1 MCSQAY
7 TLLAAFAQLVIR
19 PSNFL
24 FSQVRL
30 KARVSAGEA
39 DMRRKSRSERLKQRA
54 SEFKEADLARC
65 AIDLLVWV
73 HNQSLTLE
81 QLEQEM

>member
-7 TLLAAFAQLVIR
+7 TLLVAFAQLVIR
-19 PSNFL
+19 QSNFL

-30 KARVSAGEA
+30 KARGSAGEA
-39 DMRRKSRSERLKQRA
+39 DMRRKSRSERLKRRA
-54 SEFKEADLARC
+54 SEFKEADLTRY